1 MPAMLSAVL
10 EEEADMY
17 EAFPPH
23 VDPTGITI
31 LTDSPPGKKAPLKTF
46 EEVQPLLQQSR
57 KRELKLVIRENSWPI
72 NSPVRA
78 LLWPALCRQHQH
90 GKSMLD
96 GFYWDMVTQ
105 VFGTVELPDKP
116 IMLPPFVEATHCL
129 GYHLTRKGRAVAD
142 RVVSV
147 LGYACPDI
155 TYSPSLYP
163 ITAAL
168 LHFMPEEECY
178 HCMASLVASKDKMFI
193 TQTKLLNEVTW
204 KTVMQIAKKHA
215 KSAAQHLSRLSGAIG
230 PERIY
235 TDWQWW
241 ILAALPFPHLVRVLD
256 CFFHEG
262 IKVFYRVALAILILF
277 HKHSTNQSSDWYAE
291 ATKNGVDHAI
301 DKFCRNMPASPTKLL
316 RTAFSIRA
324 LSSQYI
330 SRVFIKTEMTLKSK
344 QVITGSRLV
353 RSRSSDNLPTSQ
365 SQVNIQMM
373 SHTLTIRESPRSS
386 HLALWFPFPNAVFA
400 DQKQHSSDL
409 RQKLFTLWSW
419 LPVRITMY
427 QPVLLYTTEEH
438 GCSLTTF
445 YVRVEHHEP
454 TLLMIKTCNNEVGI
468 MYTTEE
474 HGCSLT
480 TFYVRV
486 EHHEPTLLMIKTCNN
501 EVGIMYT
508 TEEHGCSL
516 TTFYVRVEHHEPT
529 LLMIKTCNNEVGIMY
544 TTEEHGCSLT
554 TFYVRVEHHEPTLL
568 MIKTC
573 NNEVGIMYTTE
584 EHGCS
589 LTTFYV
595 RVEHHEPTLLMIK
608 TCNNEVGI
616 MYTTEEH
623 GCSLTTFYVR
633 VEHHEPTLLMIKT
646 CNNEVGIMYTTE
658 EHGCSLTTF
667 YVRVE
672 HHDPTLL
679 MIKTCN
685 NEVGIMY
692 TTEEHGCSLTTFYVR
707 VEHHEPTLLMI
718 KTCNNEVFGAYCS
731 TRWFERNQKDE
742 RGNRQAYFGTG
753 ETFLFSL
760 YPERAKYP
768 WVGCGGDSKET
779 VAHGSELFMAAD
791 SRMITIGGGDGQA
804 IWMDE
809 NIRFGKTDRCSTFN
823 NPPLCPSGDFEIRVL
838 EVYGFSGA

>member
-1 MPAMLSAVL
+1 MPSVMLSAVL
-10 EEEADMY
+10 EEEPDLY

-23 VDPTGITI
+23 VDPSGITI

-46 EEVQPLLQQSR
+46 EELQPLLQQGR
-57 KRELKLVIRENSWPI
+57 KRDLKLLIRENSWPI
-72 NSPVRA
+72 NSPIRA
-78 LLWPALCRQHQH
+78 SLWPALCRQHQH

-178 HCMASLVASKDKMFI
+178 HCMASLVASKEKMFI

-215 KSAAQHLSRLSGAIG
+215 KSAAQHLSRLSGTIG

-235 TDWQWW
+235 ADWQWW

-262 IKVFYRVALAILILF
+262 MKVFYRVALAILILF
-277 HKHSTNQSSDWYAE
+277 QKHSSNQSSEWYAE
-291 ATKNGVDHAI
+291 ATKNGVDHAV

-344 QVITGSRLV
+344 QVISGLRLV

-373 SHTLTIRESPRSS
+373 SHTLTIREGSHSPGPR
-386 HLALWFPFPNAVFA
+386 ALSMGVYPIQAIKSQIL
-400 DQKQHSSDL
+400 DQSE
-409 RQKLFTLWSW
+409 LFTLWSW
-419 LPVRITMY
+419 LPIRITMY
-427 QPVLLYTTEEH
+427 QPVLL
-438 GCSLTTF
+438 
-445 YVRVEHHEP
+445 
-454 TLLMIKTCNNEVGI
+454 
-468 MYTTEE
+468 
-474 HGCSLT
+474 
-480 TFYVRV
+480 
-486 EHHEPTLLMIKTCNN
+486 
-501 EVGIMYT
+501 
-508 TEEHGCSL
+508 
-516 TTFYVRVEHHEPT
+516 
-529 LLMIKTCNNEVGIMY
+529 
-544 TTEEHGCSLT
+544 
-554 TFYVRVEHHEPTLL
+554 
-568 MIKTC
+568 
-573 NNEVGIMYTTE
+573 
-584 EHGCS
+584 
-589 LTTFYV
+589 
-595 RVEHHEPTLLMIK
+595 
-608 TCNNEVGI
+608 
-616 MYTTEEH
+616 
-623 GCSLTTFYVR
+623 
-633 VEHHEPTLLMIKT
+633 
-646 CNNEVGIMYTTE
+646 
-658 EHGCSLTTF
+658 
-667 YVRVE
+667 
-672 HHDPTLL
+672 
-679 MIKTCN
+679 
-685 NEVGIMY
+685 Y

-768 WVGCGGDSKET
+768 WVGCSMGLEGKGEERVS
-779 VAHGSELFMAAD
+779 HGSELFMAAD
-791 SRMITIGGGDGQA
+791 SKMITIGGGDGQA

-823 NPPLCPSGDFEIRVL
+823 NPPLCPAGDFEIRVL

>member
-1 MPAMLSAVL
+1 MPSVMLSAVL
-10 EEEADMY
+10 EEEPDLY

-46 EEVQPLLQQSR
+46 EEIQPLIQQAR
-57 KRELKLVIRENSWPI
+57 KRELKLLIRENSWPI

-78 LLWPALCRQHQH
+78 SLWPALCRQHQH

-178 HCMASLVASKDKMFI
+178 HCMASLVASKEKMFI

-235 TDWQWW
+235 ADWQWW

-277 HKHSTNQSSDWYAE
+277 NKHASNQNSEWYAE

-344 QVITGSRLV
+344 AVITGARLV

-386 HLALWFPFPNAVFA
+386 HLAIWFPFPNAVFK
-400 DQKQHSSDL
+400 DQHHHASDL

-427 QPVLLYTTEEH
+427 QPVLL
-438 GCSLTTF
+438 
-445 YVRVEHHEP
+445 
-454 TLLMIKTCNNEVGI
+454 
-468 MYTTEE
+468 
-474 HGCSLT
+474 
-480 TFYVRV
+480 
-486 EHHEPTLLMIKTCNN
+486 
-501 EVGIMYT
+501 
-508 TEEHGCSL
+508 
-516 TTFYVRVEHHEPT
+516 
-529 LLMIKTCNNEVGIMY
+529 
-544 TTEEHGCSLT
+544 
-554 TFYVRVEHHEPTLL
+554 
-568 MIKTC
+568 
-573 NNEVGIMYTTE
+573 
-584 EHGCS
+584 
-589 LTTFYV
+589 
-595 RVEHHEPTLLMIK
+595 
-608 TCNNEVGI
+608 
-616 MYTTEEH
+616 
-623 GCSLTTFYVR
+623 
-633 VEHHEPTLLMIKT
+633 
-646 CNNEVGIMYTTE
+646 
-658 EHGCSLTTF
+658 
-667 YVRVE
+667 
-672 HHDPTLL
+672 
-679 MIKTCN
+679 
-685 NEVGIMY
+685 Y

-768 WVGCGGDSKET
+768 WVGCTTGNDGKGEER

-791 SRMITIGGGDGQA
+791 SKMITIGGGDGQA

>member
-1 MPAMLSAVL
+1 MPSVMLSAVL
-10 EEEADMY
+10 EEEADLY

-23 VDPTGITI
+23 VDPSGITI
-31 LTDSPPGKKAPLKTF
+31 LTDSPPGKKAPLKTY
-46 EEVQPLLQQSR
+46 EEIQPLIQQSR
-57 KRELKLVIRENSWPI
+57 KRDLKLIIRENSWPI
-72 NSPVRA
+72 NSPLRA
-78 LLWPALCRQHQH
+78 SLWPALCRQHQH

-178 HCMASLVASKDKMFI
+178 HCMASLVASKEKMFI

-215 KSAAQHLSRLSGAIG
+215 KSAAQHLLRLSGAIG

-235 TDWQWW
+235 ADWQWW

-262 IKVFYRVALAILILF
+262 LKVFYRVALAILILF
-277 HKHSTNQSSDWYAE
+277 HKHSTNQNSEWYAE

-344 QVITGSRLV
+344 QVITGNRLV

-373 SHTLTIRESPRSS
+373 SHTLTIREKMSEETC
-386 HLALWFPFPNAVFA
+386 
-400 DQKQHSSDL
+400 KQM
-409 RQKLFTLWSW
+409 LFTLWSW

-427 QPVLLYTTEEH
+427 QPVLL
-438 GCSLTTF
+438 
-445 YVRVEHHEP
+445 
-454 TLLMIKTCNNEVGI
+454 
-468 MYTTEE
+468 
-474 HGCSLT
+474 
-480 TFYVRV
+480 
-486 EHHEPTLLMIKTCNN
+486 
-501 EVGIMYT
+501 
-508 TEEHGCSL
+508 
-516 TTFYVRVEHHEPT
+516 
-529 LLMIKTCNNEVGIMY
+529 
-544 TTEEHGCSLT
+544 
-554 TFYVRVEHHEPTLL
+554 
-568 MIKTC
+568 
-573 NNEVGIMYTTE
+573 
-584 EHGCS
+584 
-589 LTTFYV
+589 
-595 RVEHHEPTLLMIK
+595 
-608 TCNNEVGI
+608 
-616 MYTTEEH
+616 
-623 GCSLTTFYVR
+623 
-633 VEHHEPTLLMIKT
+633 
-646 CNNEVGIMYTTE
+646 
-658 EHGCSLTTF
+658 
-667 YVRVE
+667 
-672 HHDPTLL
+672 
-679 MIKTCN
+679 
-685 NEVGIMY
+685 Y

-768 WVGCGGDSKET
+768 WVGCSAGDGKEDQR

-791 SRMITIGGGDGQA
+791 SKMITIGGGDGQA

-809 NIRFGKTDRCSTFN
+809 NIRYGKTDRCSTFN

-838 EVYGFSGA
+838 EVYGFAGA

>member
-1 MPAMLSAVL
+1 MSA
-10 EEEADMY
+10 
-17 EAFPPH
+17 
-23 VDPTGITI
+23 
-31 LTDSPPGKKAPLKTF
+31 
-46 EEVQPLLQQSR
+46 QSFAYT
-57 KRELKLVIRENSWPI
+57 S
-72 NSPVRA
+72 
-78 LLWPALCRQHQH
+78 
-90 GKSMLD
+90 KS
-96 GFYWDMVTQ
+96 
-105 VFGTVELPDKP
+105 
-116 IMLPPFVEATHCL
+116 AHH
-129 GYHLTRKGRAVAD
+129 HL
-142 RVVSV
+142 
-147 LGYACPDI
+147 
-155 TYSPSLYP
+155 
-163 ITAAL
+163 
-168 LHFMPEEECY
+168 EEECY

-204 KTVMQIAKKHA
+204 KTVLQIAKKHA

-235 TDWQWW
+235 ADWQWW

-277 HKHSTNQSSDWYAE
+277 HKHSTNQNSEWYAE

-373 SHTLTIRESPRSS
+373 SHTLTIREGSHSPGPRALSMGVYPIQAIKSQILDQSESPRSS
-386 HLALWFPFPNAVFA
+386 HLATWFPFPNAVFK
-400 DQKQHSSDL
+400 DQKQHSSEL
-409 RQKLFTLWSW
+409 RPKLFTLWSW

-427 QPVLLYTTEEH
+427 QPVLL
-438 GCSLTTF
+438 
-445 YVRVEHHEP
+445 
-454 TLLMIKTCNNEVGI
+454 
-468 MYTTEE
+468 
-474 HGCSLT
+474 
-480 TFYVRV
+480 
-486 EHHEPTLLMIKTCNN
+486 
-501 EVGIMYT
+501 
-508 TEEHGCSL
+508 
-516 TTFYVRVEHHEPT
+516 
-529 LLMIKTCNNEVGIMY
+529 
-544 TTEEHGCSLT
+544 
-554 TFYVRVEHHEPTLL
+554 
-568 MIKTC
+568 
-573 NNEVGIMYTTE
+573 
-584 EHGCS
+584 
-589 LTTFYV
+589 
-595 RVEHHEPTLLMIK
+595 
-608 TCNNEVGI
+608 
-616 MYTTEEH
+616 
-623 GCSLTTFYVR
+623 
-633 VEHHEPTLLMIKT
+633 
-646 CNNEVGIMYTTE
+646 
-658 EHGCSLTTF
+658 
-667 YVRVE
+667 
-672 HHDPTLL
+672 
-679 MIKTCN
+679 
-685 NEVGIMY
+685 Y

-768 WVGCGGDSKET
+768 WVGVAAAAGDKPEEQRIS
-779 VAHGSELFMAAD
+779 HGSELFMAAD
-791 SRMITIGGGDGQA
+791 SKMITIGGGDGQA

>member
-1 MPAMLSAVL
+1 MPSVMLSAVL
-10 EEEADMY
+10 EEEPDLY

-23 VDPTGITI
+23 VDPSGITI
-31 LTDSPPGKKAPLKTF
+31 LTDSPPGKKAPLKNF
-46 EEVQPLLQQSR
+46 EEIQPLIQQGR
-57 KRELKLVIRENSWPI
+57 KRELKLIIRENSWPI

-78 LLWPALCRQHQH
+78 SLWPALCRQHQH

-178 HCMASLVASKDKMFI
+178 HCMASLVASKEKMFI

-235 TDWQWW
+235 ADWQWW

-277 HKHSTNQSSDWYAE
+277 HKHTTNQNSEWYAE

-301 DKFCRNMPASPTKLL
+301 DKFCRNMPVSPTKLL
-316 RTAFSIRA
+316 RTAFTIRA

-373 SHTLTIRESPRSS
+373 SHTLTIRERMSEETC
-386 HLALWFPFPNAVFA
+386 
-400 DQKQHSSDL
+400 KQM
-409 RQKLFTLWSW
+409 LFTLWSW

-427 QPVLLYTTEEH
+427 QPVLL
-438 GCSLTTF
+438 
-445 YVRVEHHEP
+445 
-454 TLLMIKTCNNEVGI
+454 
-468 MYTTEE
+468 
-474 HGCSLT
+474 
-480 TFYVRV
+480 
-486 EHHEPTLLMIKTCNN
+486 
-501 EVGIMYT
+501 
-508 TEEHGCSL
+508 
-516 TTFYVRVEHHEPT
+516 
-529 LLMIKTCNNEVGIMY
+529 
-544 TTEEHGCSLT
+544 
-554 TFYVRVEHHEPTLL
+554 
-568 MIKTC
+568 
-573 NNEVGIMYTTE
+573 
-584 EHGCS
+584 
-589 LTTFYV
+589 
-595 RVEHHEPTLLMIK
+595 
-608 TCNNEVGI
+608 
-616 MYTTEEH
+616 
-623 GCSLTTFYVR
+623 
-633 VEHHEPTLLMIKT
+633 
-646 CNNEVGIMYTTE
+646 
-658 EHGCSLTTF
+658 
-667 YVRVE
+667 
-672 HHDPTLL
+672 
-679 MIKTCN
+679 
-685 NEVGIMY
+685 Y

-768 WVGCGGDSKET
+768 WVGCAADGRSDEKLS
-779 VAHGSELFMAAD
+779 HGSELFMAAD
-791 SRMITIGGGDGQA
+791 SKMITIGGGSVAHHSLTVAASSPPAPSTPGSA
-804 IWMDE
+804 AS
-809 NIRFGKTDRCSTFN
+809 RTTKKTRRPTPTRSSW
-823 NPPLCPSGDFEIRVL
+823 PPIIQ
-838 EVYGFSGA
+838 

>member
-31 LTDSPPGKKAPLKTF
+31 LTDSPPGKKAPLKTY
-46 EEVQPLLQQSR
+46 EELQPLLQQSR

-178 HCMASLVASKDKMFI
+178 HCMASLVASKEKMFI

-454 TLLMIKTCNNEVGI
+454 TLLMIKTCNNEV
-468 MYTTEE
+468 
-474 HGCSLT
+474 
-480 TFYVRV
+480 
-486 EHHEPTLLMIKTCNN
+486 
-501 EVGIMYT
+501 
-508 TEEHGCSL
+508 
-516 TTFYVRVEHHEPT
+516 
-529 LLMIKTCNNEVGIMY
+529 
-544 TTEEHGCSLT
+544 
-554 TFYVRVEHHEPTLL
+554 
-568 MIKTC
+568 
-573 NNEVGIMYTTE
+573 
-584 EHGCS
+584 
-589 LTTFYV
+589 
-595 RVEHHEPTLLMIK
+595 
-608 TCNNEVGI
+608 
-616 MYTTEEH
+616 
-623 GCSLTTFYVR
+623 
-633 VEHHEPTLLMIKT
+633 
-646 CNNEVGIMYTTE
+646 
-658 EHGCSLTTF
+658 
-667 YVRVE
+667 
-672 HHDPTLL
+672 
-679 MIKTCN
+679 
-685 NEVGIMY
+685 
-692 TTEEHGCSLTTFYVR
+692 
-707 VEHHEPTLLMI
+707 
-718 KTCNNEVFGAYCS
+718 FGAYCS

-760 YPERAKYP
+760 HPVRAKYP
-768 WVGCGGDSKET
+768 WVGTLEDKAEDEGKSHHALT
-779 VAHGSELFMAAD
+779 LFMAGD
-791 SRMITIGGGDGQA
+791 STMITVGGGDGQA